1 MSGPRYC
8 AKHDVH
14 GQETSDGFL
23 LCDATTQEIF
33 ELNETARRIWELV
46 VEGNTID
53 RMVEVLMDEYEATED
68 QIRESVEETV
78 EELVDQGLVRECSE
92 NLGP

>member
-1 MSGPRYC
+1 MSGPRYR
-8 AKHDVH
+8 AKEDVH

-23 LCDATTQEIF
+23 LCDASTQEIF

-53 RMVEVLMDEYEATED
+53 RMVEVLMDEYEATEE
-68 QIRESVEETV
+68 QIRASVVETIH
-78 EELVDQGLVRECSE
+78 ELFEQGLVRECSG
-92 NLGP
+92 NLAP